1 MLTGNIRPLA
11 EVKLGALGLA
21 GQLDLDAGAYGDA
34 HEDRAELVLLARRAA
49 AAAYR
54 EDFSGD
60 ATVVVGDTPFD
71 VQAALASRARAV
83 AVATGGSTAAEL
95 AAARPHALLP
105 DLSDTE
111 RVLAAIF
118 GPAAAGPVTGT
129 GTGTETGEGG

>member
-54 EDFSGD
+54 EDFSRD
-60 ATVVVGDTPFD
+60 RPP
-71 VQAALASRARAV
+71 ALPGQHCSMRHL
-83 AVATGGSTAAEL
+83 TL
-95 AAARPHALLP
+95 A
-105 DLSDTE
+105 
-111 RVLAAIF
+111 
-118 GPAAAGPVTGT
+118 
-129 GTGTETGEGG
+129 